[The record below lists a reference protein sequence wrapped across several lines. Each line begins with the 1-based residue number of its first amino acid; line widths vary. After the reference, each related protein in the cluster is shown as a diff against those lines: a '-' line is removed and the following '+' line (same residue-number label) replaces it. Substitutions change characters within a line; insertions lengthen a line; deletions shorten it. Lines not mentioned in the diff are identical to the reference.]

1 MPLQPIRSAF
11 FFARRGLRAVAQPFA
26 LAGLVGGLGSACL
39 LPAHAEQMPAR
50 TAATPQNVA
59 RVIVKY
65 RTDTRS
71 QALSAGSTAVANE
84 QRAQVLGQR
93 LGLPL
98 TDGLTLA
105 PRMQVLQ
112 ATGLTSQALATQ
124 LAADSDVEWAE
135 PDLKMRAQAAPS
147 DPLYLGGSGYSP
159 VVGQWYLQTA
169 SSSLVSAINAETAWG
184 LNAGSAAVIVA
195 VLDTG
200 VRKDHPDLSGKLVE
214 GRDFVSEDS
223 SNVFTTAN
231 DGDGWDADPS
241 DPGDWVST
249 AENSSGVLK
258 GCGVSSSS
266 WHGTQTAGLVGASTN
281 NAVGM
286 ASIGRNVMVQPVRV
300 MGKCGGY
307 QSDIIAGMRWAAG
320 LSVSGVSV
328 NPTPAKVLNMSL
340 GSASTCSTAYAEA
353 VSAVRAAGV
362 SVVASAGND
371 SLATN
376 MPANCS
382 GAIAVAGVRHI
393 GTKIGYSSLGSAVT
407 ISAPGGN
414 CVNDTGECLYPILS
428 TSNTGTTG
436 PVSPTYTTG
445 GADYAVGTSFSAP
458 LVAGTI
464 GLMLSADSTLT
475 PDRIATLL
483 KATARTFPTAGADS
497 SVGKCTTPGT
507 TGQSECYCTTSTCGA
522 GMLDAGLAVKAASIS
537 TAPVALF
544 TMTSSATTVGSILT
558 LNAAASLAPTGR
570 SIANYRWS
578 IVSGS
583 SVVSLSGSTSTASTA
598 LSATALGEASVQLTV
613 TDSAGQVDSLT
624 QTVRVLDGASQQQES
639 TSSSDNDDDGGGAL
653 PLGWGLALA
662 TGVLALAHTRRRN
675 GSESA
680 DTRH

>member
-428 TSNTGTTG
+428 TSNTGST
-436 PVSPTYTTG
+436 SPGGHTYTTG
-445 GADYAVGTSFSAP
+445 GSDYAVGTSFSAP
-458 LVAGTI
+458 LVAGTV
-464 GLMLSADSTLT
+464 GLMLSANPKLT
-475 PDRIATLL
+475 PTQITSLL
-483 KATARTFPTAGADS
+483 KSSARAFPTSGAGTGVS
-497 SVGKCTTPGT
+497 SCSTPGT
-507 TGQSECYCTTSTCGA
+507 TAQLECYCTTTTCGA
-522 GMLDAGLAVKAASIS
+522 GMLDAGAAVVAAAAIATTSAVITPS
-537 TAPVALF
+537 TYS
-544 TMTSSATTVGSILT
+544 MTVGSPVT
-558 LNAAASLAPTGR
+558 LSASQ
-570 SIANYRWS
+570 
-578 IVSGS
+578 
-583 SVVSLSGSTSTASTA
+583 SVATNGAQLVGYAWSLSGGTSSVAA
-598 LSATALGEASVQLTV
+598 LSGDTSSSSVILTPLASGSVTVVLTV
-613 TDSAGQVDSLT
+613 TDSNGTSDTTSHAYTLGTATDS
-624 QTVRVLDGASQQQES
+624 GS
-639 TSSSDNDDDGGGAL
+639 TTTENGGGDGGGAL